1 MGSEE
6 FTWIDG
12 QAKESMTRAVT
23 FNSFS
28 ITWDGK
34 RNRNSESHPWLTRRE
49 TGGRSSCLVSIHIVL
64 RAGYCSNVD
73 TVKSLEWERQ
83 VGLIHLEVHC
93 LSAISLL
100 LNTDFLTLA
109 LRGPFLCSS
118 LWQNS
123 KRVKHT
129 NQVCLCPTILQF
141 SIPKSPVTSPS
152 RSMGLQTSPSQNV
165 IQCFLIAPPILACH
179 PPK

>member
-6 FTWIDG
+6 LTWIEG
-12 QAKESMTRAVT
+12 QAKESVTRAVT

-28 ITWDGK
+28 ITWEGK
-34 RNRNSESHPWLTRRE
+34 GNMNSESHPWLTRRE

-64 RAGYCSNVD
+64 RAGYCWNVD

-93 LSAISLL
+93 LSTISLL
-100 LNTDFLTLA
+100 LSTDFLTLT

-129 NQVCLCPTILQF
+129 NQVCCVP
-141 SIPKSPVTSPS
+141 PYYNSPYQSHQWPHLVGPWDFKLHLHRMWYS
-152 RSMGLQTSPSQNV
+152 V
-165 IQCFLIAPPILACH
+165 FL
-179 PPK
+179 

>member
-6 FTWIDG
+6 LTWIEG
-12 QAKESMTRAVT
+12 QAKESMTRTVT

-34 RNRNSESHPWLTRRE
+34 GNMISESHPWLTRRE
-49 TGGRSSCLVSIHIVL
+49 TGSRSICLVSIHIVL
-64 RAGYCSNVD
+64 RAGYCWNVD
-73 TVKSLEWERQ
+73 TVEFLEWERQ
-83 VGLIHLEVHC
+83 VSLIHLEVHR
-93 LSAISLL
+93 LSTISLL
-100 LNTDFLTLA
+100 LNTDFLTLT

-118 LWQNS
+118 LWQNF

-129 NQVCLCPTILQF
+129 NQVCLCPTILQS

-152 RSMGLQTSPSQNV
+152 RSMWTSPSQNV